1 MKGLI
6 TANKILQLNLFKG
19 FIALLNDAQGALLV
33 AEAVII
39 IVLIIWSLVQLQMA
53 NSSED
58 ENNNTPHIK
67 KRIKWILITGALIVT
82 ATAFVPVVLSY
93 FTEGA

>member
-1 MKGLI
+1 MRRLIIANKLLELNFFKGL
-6 TANKILQLNLFKG
+6 
-19 FIALLNDAQGALLV
+19 IALLNDAQGALLV

-58 ENNNTPHIK
+58 ENNATPHIK
-67 KRIKWILITGALIVT
+67 KRIKVILITGALIVT
-82 ATAFVPVVLSY
+82 ATAFVPVILSY